1 MDRLKRFALNKV
13 ASGLDKVLEA
23 KAHFDKREQ
32 KKTYTQ
38 KVNQLKRHF
47 SGIVFSDQ
55 EGDKGEAW
63 NCITKLD
70 QLISEHELVDA
81 DRRMIDEMYKKHLG

>member
-13 ASGLDKVLEA
+13 AKGLDKVLEA
-23 KAHFDKREQ
+23 KAHFDKREA

-38 KVNQLKRHF
+38 KVNQLKKHF
-47 SGIVFSDQ
+47 SEIIFSDQ

-63 NCITKLD
+63 NCLTKLER
-70 QLISEHELVDA
+70 LISEHELL
-81 DRRMIDEMYKKHLG
+81 DREKKMIDEMYDKYI

>member
-1 MDRLKRFALNKV
+1 MDRLKRFALSKV

-38 KVNQLKRHF
+38 KVNQLKKHF
-47 SGIVFSDQ
+47 AEIVFSSQ
-55 EGDKGEAW
+55 EEDKTEAW
-63 NCITKLD
+63 KCLTKLEH
-70 QLISEHELVDA
+70 LISEHELLDVD
-81 DRRMIDEMYKKHLG
+81 RKMIDDMYKKHLK